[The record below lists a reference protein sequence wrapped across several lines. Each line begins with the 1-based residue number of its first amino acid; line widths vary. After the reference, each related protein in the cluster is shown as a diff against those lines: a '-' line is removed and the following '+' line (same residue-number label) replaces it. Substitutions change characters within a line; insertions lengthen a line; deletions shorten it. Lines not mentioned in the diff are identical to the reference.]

1 MKRATSLVAA
11 GVLVVVM
18 LFGGVSPAAAAPQAP
33 TGQCGA
39 ANMRMAGQAMADAMM
54 YHTHENGD
62 EGMRAAVRRT
72 ACS

>member
-11 GVLVVVM
+11 GVLVLVV
-18 LFGGVSPAAAAPQAP
+18 LFGSASPAAAVPRAA
-33 TGQCGA
+33 TGYCGA
-39 ANMRMAGQAMADAMM
+39 ANMRMAGQAMTDAMT